1 MMNAHP
7 LLAFICDTA
16 ATAAGTG
23 VTTILGFTSVCGGDG
38 YAELFRR
45 LAPEAVLVI
54 GALLVLGFDL
64 FAGKRAACG
73 GRATLAALIG
83 VAALAGAGF
92 AAAWISPFATPS
104 ATNLGSALE
113 TCTAIAVG
121 TRLGVYVLSGLT
133 LLLLPGS
140 SRLRHPAEYT
150 AIILF
155 ATVGFSL
162 MAAAS
167 NLLLGFLAIELA
179 SLSLYILTG
188 FDKTRP
194 DSAEAGLKYFLFG
207 GTAAAFML
215 FGFSLLYGLTGSINM
230 FDFAYEAATRSPPS
244 STPLMLVALVMVLA
258 GFGFKVAAVPF
269 HLWAPDAYQGAPASA
284 AALIASASKLA
295 GIAFF
300 LRLLWG
306 GLGRFAGDVSSAP
319 PAAGWMPVVAVLAL
333 GSLLVGNL
341 GALAQTNVRRLLAY
355 SAIAHAGVML
365 LGVIAAGGAGA
376 GPLFYYVATYGLAT
390 VGAFGVISVIER
402 DAPCQKLADLAGL
415 WKRSPLLA
423 LTLFAFVLSLA
434 GVPPLAGFFG
444 KFAVFA
450 AVLKLNGL
458 AGPAGWLALLA
469 IAFSAVALYYYLAIL
484 KQALV
489 AAPAGDA
496 KPVSVPALPALSLV
510 LCAALLLLLGLFPSL
525 LLSQL

>member
-1 MMNAHP
+1 MHP
-7 LLAFICDTA
+7 LFAIICGTPA
-16 ATAAGTG
+16 PAGATATAAIPGLTLAAG
-23 VTTILGFTSVCGGDG
+23 AGAGA
-38 YAELFRR
+38 YAELLRA
-45 LAPEAVLVI
+45 LAPEAALVI

-64 FAGKRAACG
+64 FAGKRATRG
-73 GRATLAALIG
+73 SRASMAVCIG
-83 VAALAGAGF
+83 IAALAGAAWLTACAGPSGF
-92 AAAWISPFATPS
+92 A
-104 ATNLGSALE
+104 LQRALD
-113 TCTAIAVG
+113 IDKLAVG
-121 TRLGVYVLSGLT
+121 ARLGAYALTALT

-140 SRLRHPAEYT
+140 SRQRHPAEYT

-155 ATVGFSL
+155 ATTGFSL
-162 MAAAS
+162 MAAAN
-167 NLLLGFLAIELA
+167 NLLLGFLSIELA

-215 FGFSLLYGLTGSINM
+215 FGFSLLYGLAGAIDLTSLGFMLRDN
-230 FDFAYEAATRSPPS
+230 FSPLIP
-244 STPLMLVALVMVLA
+244 VALVLVLV

-284 AALIASASKLA
+284 AALVASASKLA
-295 GIAFF
+295 GFAFF
-300 LRLLWG
+300 LRLLWP
-306 GLGRFAGDVSSAP
+306 GLHRLAGDATALP
-319 PAAGWMPVVAVLAL
+319 LAAGWMPVVAVLSL
-333 GSLLVGNL
+333 GSLFVGNL

-365 LGVIAAGGAGA
+365 LGIIAAGEAGV
-376 GPLFYYVATYGLAT
+376 GPLFYYAATYGLAT
-390 VGAFGVISVIER
+390 VGAFGVVSLIER
-402 DAPCQKLADLAGL
+402 DAPCQNLADLAGL
-415 WKRSPLLA
+415 WRRSPLLA
-423 LTLFAFVLSLA
+423 LTLFVFVLSLA

-458 AGPAGWLALLA
+458 GGPAGWLALLA

-489 AAPAGDA
+489 ASPPKDA
-496 KPVSVPALPALSLV
+496 KRLPLPALPALSLA
-510 LCAALLLLLGLFPSL
+510 LCAALLLFLGVFPSL
-525 LLSQL
+525 ILSRF